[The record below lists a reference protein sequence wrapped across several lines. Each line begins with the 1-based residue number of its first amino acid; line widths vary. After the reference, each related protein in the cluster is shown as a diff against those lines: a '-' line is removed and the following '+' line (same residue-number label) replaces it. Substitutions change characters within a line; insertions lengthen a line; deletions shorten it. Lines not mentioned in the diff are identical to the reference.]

1 MLQTQ
6 VVILDSW
13 QDASVNG
20 GRRLTRAVAF
30 NGDKYTVVGLPSP
43 SKGGPVSGDL
53 GTLVFLPGEGE
64 YQHVVTCVAFKRVTE
79 QQWEAILAQAK
90 PAPALAARTPMV
102 TQVLSPEEAEAAKA
116 ARAARRLANNQ
127 SAVSAALDASSVPV

>member
-1 MLQTQ
+1 MLQQTQ
-6 VVILDSW
+6 VIVLESW

-30 NGDKYTVVGLPSP
+30 NGDRYTVAGLPSP

-64 YQHVVTCVAFKRVTE
+64 YQHVVTCVAFEAAGPEDRK
-79 QQWEAILAQAK
+79 AILAQAK
-90 PAPALAARTPMV
+90 PAPALAPRQALV
-102 TQVLSPEEAEAAKA
+102 TQILSPEEARAAQA

-127 SAVSAALDASSVPV
+127 AVSAALDASNVPV